1 MHTSTSIVPTLMA
14 NGNTVSIQTPYQTT
28 PSDIR
33 AYLVKMEWVPMSSNG
48 GDIWSRQHQTGYFT
62 WEQAVAYTLV
72 KPWLV

>member
-1 MHTSTSIVPTLMA
+1 MHTSTSIVPTLTT
-14 NGNTVSIQTPYQTT
+14 NGNSVSIQTPYQTT

-33 AYLVKMEWVPMSSNG
+33 AYLVKMEWTPITSNG
-48 GDIWSRQHQTGYFT
+48 GEIWYRPQQQGYFT